1 MLEVI
6 AGTLLLLLGLQ
17 CFGQA
22 SRVRAGYSVSHA
34 PRSRPHVE
42 MPTIINRTLGV
53 LSVLGGLALL
63 ALAAFERIRA
73 AGGVDLF

>member
-22 SRVRAGYSVSHA
+22 SRVRADYSVSPA
-34 PRSRPHVE
+34 PRSSPHAE

-53 LSVLGGLALL
+53 LLVLGGMALL
-63 ALAAFERIRA
+63 ALAAFERVHA

>member
-22 SRVRAGYSVSHA
+22 SRVRADYSACPA

-42 MPTIINRTLGV
+42 MPTVINRTLGV
-53 LSVLGGLALL
+53 LLVLGGLSLL
-63 ALAAFERIRA
+63 ALAFS
-73 AGGVDLF
+73 FNK

>member
-1 MLEVI
+1 MEVI
-6 AGTLLLLLGLQ
+6 AGTLLLLLGWQ

-22 SRVRAGYSVSHA
+22 SRVRAGYSVCPA

-42 MPTIINRTLGV
+42 MPRIINRTLGV
-53 LSVLGGLALL
+53 LLVLGGLALL

>member
-6 AGTLLLLLGLQ
+6 AGTLLLILGLQ

-22 SRVRAGYSVSHA
+22 SRARAGYSLSPA

-42 MPTIINRTLGV
+42 MPTVITRTLGALLV
-53 LSVLGGLALL
+53 LSGLALM
-63 ALAAFERIRA
+63 AFAAFERLRA
-73 AGGVDLF
+73 AG

>member
-6 AGTLLLLLGLQ
+6 AGTLLLILGLQ
-17 CFGQA
+17 CFGRA
-22 SRVRAGYSVSHA
+22 SRVRAGYSVSPA

-53 LSVLGGLALL
+53 LLVLSGLALL
-63 ALAAFERIRA
+63 SFAAIERFRA
-73 AGGVDLF
+73 AG

>member
-6 AGTLLLLLGLQ
+6 AGTLLLILGLQ

-22 SRVRAGYSVSHA
+22 SRVRAGYSVSPA

-42 MPTIINRTLGV
+42 MPTIVNRTLGV
-53 LSVLGGLALL
+53 LLVLSGLALL
-63 ALAAFERIRA
+63 SFAAIERFRA
-73 AGGVDLF
+73 AG

>member
-6 AGTLLLLLGLQ
+6 AGTLLLILGLQ

-22 SRVRAGYSVSHA
+22 SRVRAGYSLSPA
-34 PRSRPHVE
+34 PHSRPRVE

-53 LSVLGGLALL
+53 LLVLGGLALP
-63 ALAAFERIRA
+63 AFAAFERLRA
-73 AGGVDLF
+73 AG